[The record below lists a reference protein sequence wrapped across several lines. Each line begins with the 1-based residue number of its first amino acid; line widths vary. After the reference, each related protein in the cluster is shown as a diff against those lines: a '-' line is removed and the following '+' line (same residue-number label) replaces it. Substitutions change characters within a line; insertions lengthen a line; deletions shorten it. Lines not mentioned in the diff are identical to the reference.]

1 MTSVFVSGATGY
13 IAQHIVKTLLENN
26 YKVVGSVRSTEKGEK
41 LTKLL
46 QSNNFNYEVVN
57 DIQKE
62 GSFNEALKKH
72 PEVTVFL
79 HTASPFHYKAKDVEK
94 ELMIPAVNGTKNALK
109 AINEYAPQVKRVV
122 VTSSIA
128 ALKVEAKENDSTFVT
143 TEETWNPISWEEAL
157 TNPVLGYRGSKTFAE
172 KAAWEFVET
181 EKPLFILSTVNPVI
195 VFGPQAFD
203 SEVKETLN
211 TSAEIINNL
220 LKLKPNDPV
229 PPLSNAFA
237 FIDVRDVAKAHVVA
251 FESNNAAN
259 QRLLLSE
266 SRFSSQLVLD
276 LIHKNFP
283 QFKSRIPLGT
293 PGIYPDTSGLSKTD
307 NSKTRAIVGFPFISL
322 EKSVVDTVQQI
333 VKAEKHQ

>member
-13 IAQHIVKTLLENN
+13 IAQHIVKTLLEKN

-41 LTKLL
+41 LKKLL
-46 QSNNFNYEVVN
+46 QSANFNYEVVN

-62 GSFNEALKKH
+62 GSFNDALKHH

-79 HTASPFHYKAKDVEK
+79 HTASPFHFKANDVEK
-94 ELMIPAVNGTKNALK
+94 ELLIPAVNGTKNALK
-109 AINEYAPQVKRVV
+109 AIKDYASQVKRVV

-128 ALKVEAKENDSTFVT
+128 AIKVEAKENDSTFVT

-172 KAAWEFVET
+172 KAAWEFVEM

-220 LKLKPNDPV
+220 LKLKPDDPV
-229 PPLSNAFA
+229 PPLNNA

-251 FESNNAAN
+251 FENEYAAN

-266 SRFSSQLVLD
+266 SRYSSQLVLD

-283 QFKSRIPLGT
+283 EFKSRIPLGT
-293 PGIYPDTSGLSKTD
+293 PGVYPDTSKLSKTD
-307 NSKTRAIVGFPFISL
+307 NSKTKAIVGFPFIPL
-322 EKSVVDTVQQI
+322 EKSVVDTVLQI
-333 VKAEKHQ
+333 VAAEKHQ

>member
-13 IAQHIVKTLLENN
+13 IAQHIVKTLIENN

-41 LTKLL
+41 MKKLL
-46 QSNNFNYEVVN
+46 RSANFNYEVVN

-62 GSFNEALKKH
+62 GSFNDALKNH

-79 HTASPFHYKAKDVEK
+79 HTASPFHFQAKDVEK
-94 ELMIPAVNGTKNALK
+94 EMLMPAINGTKNALM
-109 AINEYAPQVKRVV
+109 AIKKYAPQVKRVV

-128 ALKVEAKENDSTFVT
+128 AIKVEAKENDSLFVT
-143 TEETWNPISWEEAL
+143 TEKTWNPISWEEAL
-157 TNPVLGYRGSKTFAE
+157 SNPISGYRGSKTFAE
-172 KAAWEFVET
+172 KAAWEFVEM

-203 SEVKETLN
+203 SEVNETLN
-211 TSAEIINNL
+211 TSAEMINKL
-220 LKLKPNDPV
+220 LKLKPDDPV
-229 PPLSNAFA
+229 PPSNNA
-237 FIDVRDVAKAHVVA
+237 FIDVRDVAKAHIVA
-251 FESNNAAN
+251 FESEDAAN

-283 QFKSRIPLGT
+283 QLKLRIPLGV
-293 PGIYPDTSGLSKTD
+293 PGIYPDTSKLSKTD
-307 NSKTRAIVGFPFISL
+307 NSKTKAIVGFPFIAL

-333 VKAEKHQ
+333 VTAEKHR

>member
-41 LTKLL
+41 LAKLL
-46 QSNNFNYEVVN
+46 HSTNFNYEVVN

-79 HTASPFHYKAKDVEK
+79 HTASPFHYKSKDVEK
-94 ELMIPAVNGTKNALK
+94 EMMIPAVNGTKNALK
-109 AINEYAPQVKRVV
+109 AIKEYAPQVRRVV

-128 ALKVEAKENDSTFVT
+128 AIKVEAKENDSTFVT

-157 TNPVLGYRGSKTFAE
+157 TNPILGYRGSKTFAE
-172 KAAWEFVET
+172 KAAWEFVEM

-220 LKLKPNDPV
+220 LKLKPDDPV
-229 PPLSNAFA
+229 LPLNNA

-266 SRFSSQLVLD
+266 SKFSSQLVLD
-276 LIHKNFP
+276 LVHKNFP
-283 QFKSRIPLGT
+283 QFKSRIAVGT
-293 PGIYPDTSGLSKTD
+293 PGIYPDTSGLCKTD
-307 NSKTRAIVGFPFISL
+307 NSKTRAIVGFPFIPL

-333 VKAEKHQ
+333 VKAEENQ